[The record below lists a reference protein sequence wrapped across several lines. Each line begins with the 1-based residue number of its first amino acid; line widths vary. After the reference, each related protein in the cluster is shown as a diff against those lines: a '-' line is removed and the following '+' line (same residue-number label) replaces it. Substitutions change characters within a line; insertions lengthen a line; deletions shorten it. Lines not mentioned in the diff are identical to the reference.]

1 MSENERKYR
10 VFLSAAEP
18 SADAHCAALARELSR
33 SPHLGLVGVGGPKM
47 ADAGVQLLETTVDR
61 AAMAYK
67 AFWQVL
73 YFNRLLKRIKAY
85 FRDNPVDLV
94 VLCDSP
100 AFNFHLAK
108 AAKSLGAKTVFY
120 VAPQLWAW
128 APWRIKKL
136 ERYCDKL
143 CCILPFEEDWFKKR
157 GIDAEFVGHPLLEE
171 SSREPTK
178 KYYLGFEPDRVHIA
192 VVPGS
197 RAAEIQS
204 LWTPMQQIAIRLK
217 NKYPGAKFTTVALN
231 EKTRQALGY
240 QQLPQFSCEYAIASV
255 YDTARASDFAIVA
268 SGSAT
273 LQVAAA
279 GCPMV
284 IMYQSSKLLWHLVGR
299 WLVTTKYLSL
309 VNILARHE
317 LVPEF
322 MPYFDSVDPIE
333 AKIEYLLAAKDL
345 LIRTS
350 SDLVELTSPLTT
362 KHPSKRVA
370 QILSQMLNPK

>member
-1 MSENERKYR
+1 MAANEQKYT

-18 SADAHCAALARELSR
+18 SADAHCAALARELSK
-33 SPHLGLVGVGGPKM
+33 SPHLGLVGVGGPQM
-47 ADAGVQLLETTVDR
+47 AAAGVELLETTVDR
-61 AAMAYK
+61 ASMAYK
-67 AFWQVL
+67 AFAQVL
-73 YFNRLLKRIKAY
+73 YFHKLIKRIKNY
-85 FRDNPVDLV
+85 LTDNPVNLV

-108 AAKSLGAKTVFY
+108 AAKSLRSKTLFY

-128 APWRIKKL
+128 APWRIHKL
-136 ERYCDKL
+136 HKLCDKL

-157 GIDAEFVGHPLLEE
+157 RINAEFVGNPLLEE
-171 SSREPTK
+171 SSGEPTK
-178 KYYLGFEPDRVHIA
+178 KYYLGFEPDRARIA

-197 RAAEIQS
+197 RTAEIQS

-217 NKYPGAKFTTVALN
+217 NKYPGIKFTTVALN
-231 EKTRQALGY
+231 EKTRQTLNY
-240 QQLPQFSCEYAIASV
+240 QQLPQFSCEYAIGSV
-255 YDTARASDFAIVA
+255 YDTARASDFAVVA

-284 IMYQSSKLLWHLVGR
+284 VMYQSSKLLWHLVGR

-309 VNILARHE
+309 VNILAQQQ

-333 AKIEYLLAAKDL
+333 AKIEQLLGLKDL

-350 SDLVELTSPLTT
+350 SDLVELTRPLTT
-362 KHPSKRVA
+362 KHPSQRVA
-370 QILSQMLNPK
+370 QIINEMLTQK